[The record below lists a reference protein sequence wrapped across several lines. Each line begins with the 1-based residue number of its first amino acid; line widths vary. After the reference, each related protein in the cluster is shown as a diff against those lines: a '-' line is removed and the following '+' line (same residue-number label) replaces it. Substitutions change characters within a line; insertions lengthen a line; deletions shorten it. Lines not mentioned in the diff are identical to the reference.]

1 MKNNFDQVYGMR
13 LTGKKL
19 GNWGEDQ
26 AVDYLQ
32 KHGVVILGRNIFTEY
47 GEIDLLG
54 VKENILLFIE
64 VKTSRTR
71 KYGFPEVS
79 VTVRKLEHMSKA
91 AQKYI
96 QDHDE
101 LSNNWRID
109 VVSIELDSSNKS
121 EIKWFEN
128 VVNE

>member
-1 MKNNFDQVYGMR
+1 ME
-13 LTGKKL
+13 LTGRKL

-32 KHGVVILGRNIFTEY
+32 KHGVVILGKNIFTEY

-54 VKENILLFIE
+54 VKENTLLFIE

-79 VTVRKLEHMSKA
+79 VTARKMEHMNKA

-101 LSNNWRID
+101 LSQDWRID
-109 VVSIELDSSNKS
+109 VVSIEVDSRNKS
-121 EIKWFEN
+121 EIRWFEN